1 MTLFLT
7 SSPCDDNVPGGLP
20 IPCILDC
27 RNGFVDALTARWTPG
42 VRCLIACADPD
53 AFEHNDEMRDTFA
66 SAFAFHGLTYK
77 SFDLLDARNEE
88 DAEQLVRRSGFI
100 LLSGGHVPTENAFFQ
115 RIGLRALLEGY
126 DGIVMGIS
134 AGSMNAAD
142 VVYAQPEEAGES
154 VDPDYERFIPGL
166 GLTNLNILPHY
177 QMVGDR
183 LLDGRRLYEDI
194 TFEDSVGHAFL
205 VLVDGSYVLEEGE
218 RCDVCGEAYLI
229 FSGKMMKICEEGET
243 LSLYGG

>member
-20 IPCILDC
+20 IPCILDK
-27 RNGFVDALTARWTPG
+27 RNGFVDALTERWQPG
-42 VRCLIACADPD
+42 FRCLIACADPD

-66 SAFAFHGLTYK
+66 SAFAFHGLTYR
-77 SFDLLDARNEE
+77 SFDLLDARNEG
-88 DAEQLVRRSGFI
+88 DAEALVKQSGFI
-100 LLSGGHVPTENAFFQ
+100 LLAGGHVPTENAFFT
-115 RIGLRALLEGY
+115 RLGLRELLEGY

-154 VDPDYERFIPGL
+154 VDPTYERFIRGL
-166 GLTNLNILPHY
+166 GLTNINVLPHY
-177 QMVGDR
+177 QMVRDNI
-183 LLDGRRLYEDI
+183 LDGRRLYEDI

-218 RCDVCGEAYLI
+218 RCEVHGEAYLI
-229 FSGKMMKICEEGET
+229 FSGKMMKICGEGEM